1 MIPPATWSRRVVLA
15 VCLVSMFSSCGTSKA
30 NDPRPQNVDP
40 LDPLDSIDPLE
51 PHHPIDPAILPRTT
65 RCPWPLWDA
74 YKRHFLEPDGRVVD
88 HFAKHST
95 SEGQAYGMFHALVA
109 RDADAFA
116 KIYTWARDH
125 LAGGDL
131 ATRLPAW
138 KWVPDTQKVAD
149 PNAASDAD
157 LFMAYAL
164 VHAAATFDNPDYAT
178 VGGRLLALIERREV
192 TDIPHL
198 GPMMLPGPVG
208 FEHRLGHRLNPSYLP
223 IPLLRWAARMTSHRP
238 DSPWPGVI
246 ASTVRMAE
254 EATPLR
260 LYPDWVIW
268 DHKAQRFVADDMAPP
283 VSSYDAIRAYLWPAL
298 MPASDSTRG
307 RLLARGTA
315 LLTHTRRLGFTPE
328 RVPVWDEVSSPL
340 TPGPVGFDAVMATM
354 ALALGDTTTAANLT
368 RRIAEKRRPDGLY
381 GEPAFYY
388 DHNLLLF
395 AQGFTEGRYAFRAD
409 GGLALP
415 LPQEGGPC
423 TPR

>member
-1 MIPPATWSRRVVLA
+1 MIPHPEARSRRAAFALS
-15 VCLVSMFSSCGTSKA
+15 LVSIATSCGTSLA
-30 NDPRPQNVDP
+30 NDPRPSDTVHAPNVADAT
-40 LDPLDSIDPLE
+40 S
-51 PHHPIDPAILPRTT
+51 PIDPAELSRRPH
-65 RCPWPLWDA
+65 CPWPLWET

-95 SEGQAYGMFHALVA
+95 SEGQAYALFHALVA

-116 KIYTWARDH
+116 RIHAWARDH

-131 ATRLPAW
+131 GARLPAW
-138 KWVPDTQKVAD
+138 KWVSDDGGKVAD

-157 LFMAYAL
+157 LFIAYTL
-164 VHAAATFDNPDYAT
+164 VHAAARFDTPDYAS
-178 VGGRLLALIERREV
+178 VGGRLLAQIERREV
-192 TDIPHL
+192 KDLPHL

-208 FEHRLGHRLNPSYLP
+208 FTHRLGHRLNPSYLP

-238 DSPWPGVI
+238 DSPWPKMI
-246 ASTVRMAE
+246 ETTLRMAE
-254 EATPLR
+254 ESTPHR

-268 DHKAQRFVADDMAPP
+268 DHQTQRFVADDQAPP

-298 MPASDSTRG
+298 MPPDDPARG
-307 RLLARGTA
+307 RLLARGTG

-328 RVPVWDEVSSPL
+328 RLPVWHELRDPL

-354 ALALGDTTTAANLT
+354 ARALGDLSTADSLM
-368 RRIAEKRRPDGLY
+368 RRVAEKRRPDGLY

-395 AQGFTEGRYAFRAD
+395 ALGFLEGRYAFRAD
-409 GGLALP
+409 GGLSLP
-415 LPQEGGPC
+415 EEGGPC